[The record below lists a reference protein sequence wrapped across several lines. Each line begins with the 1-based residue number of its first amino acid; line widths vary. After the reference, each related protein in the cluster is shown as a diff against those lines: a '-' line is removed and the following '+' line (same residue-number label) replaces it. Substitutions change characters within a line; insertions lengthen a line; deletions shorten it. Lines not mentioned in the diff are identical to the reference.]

1 MFDAMIDTIR
11 ENTARMILTVRLKTP
26 EAPKRE
32 AVAKETGTTS
42 SDTPAVK
49 QPVRKTAKSPAET
62 TRARAAAARNT
73 RNAAAEMNPNS

>member
-1 MFDAMIDTIR
+1 
-11 ENTARMILTVRLKTP
+11 MILTVRLKTP

-49 QPVRKTAKSPAET
+49 QPVRKNGQK
-62 TRARAAAARNT
+62 ARQKRPVPV
-73 RNAAAEMNPNS
+73 RQRQEI